1 MQRRNPPTLDC
12 YSCSS
17 EFVERKAEMGRERK
31 LAFPGLLLGF
41 TLLEYRP
48 AATPDE
54 VVIGRETFWKDIL
67 LSRQHG

>member
-1 MQRRNPPTLDC
+1 
-12 YSCSS
+12 
-17 EFVERKAEMGRERK
+17 MGRERK